1 MEKVVLSEPL
11 RTAIGTFGG
20 TLKDVSAVDLGTEV
34 VREIISR
41 TSLPPEQVDDCVMGN
56 ILGAGQGQNPAR
68 QVSINSGLKVETPAI
83 TVNRVCGS
91 GLQSVVLAAQA
102 IKSGDC
108 QCVVAG
114 GMESMSTAPY
124 YLRKAR
130 WGYKMSAP
138 SNEVVDGILCDGLMD
153 AFNDYHMGVT
163 AENLAEKY
171 GISRERQDEFAYSS
185 QMKAKAAMDDGR
197 FVSQIV
203 PVSVP
208 GRKGN
213 SIQFDTD
220 EHPRA
225 DVTLEKISELK
236 PVFKKG
242 GTVTAANSSGI
253 NDGAAAL
260 IVTSESKA
268 EQLGLAPVASIKS
281 YAVCGVD
288 PSIMGIGPVP
298 AMRMALSK
306 AGLGIDDIDLVE
318 LNEAFAAQSLA
329 VLSDFP
335 IAEERLNVNGGAI
348 ALGHPVGATGA
359 VLLVKLLRELGSIR
373 PGGYGM
379 VSLCMGGGMGIAM
392 IVEKMGAYIHN

>member
-1 MEKVVLSEPL
+1 MEKIVLSEPL

-20 TLKDVSAVDLGTEV
+20 TLKDVSAVDLGTTV
-34 VREIISR
+34 VKEIMNR
-41 TSLPPEQVDDCVMGN
+41 TSVPPQQIDDCVMGN
-56 ILGAGQGQNPAR
+56 ILGAGLGQNPAR
-68 QVSINSGLKVETPAI
+68 QVSINSGLRVETPAI
-83 TVNRVCGS
+83 TINRVCGS
-91 GLQSVVLAAQA
+91 GLQSVVSAAQA

-108 QCVVAG
+108 ECVVAG
-114 GMESMSTAPY
+114 GMENMSSAPF

-130 WGYKMSAP
+130 WGYKMSTP
-138 SNEVVDGILCDGLMD
+138 SDELVDGMLCDALWD
-153 AFNDYHMGVT
+153 VFNDYHMGVT

-171 GISRERQDEFAYSS
+171 EISRERQDEFAYSS
-185 QMKAKAAMDDGR
+185 QMKAKDAIENGK
-197 FVSQIV
+197 FTTQIV
-203 PVSVP
+203 PVTVP
-208 GRKGN
+208 QGRRTPVE
-213 SIQFDTD
+213 FDTD
-220 EHPRA
+220 EHPRSDA
-225 DVTLEKISELK
+225 TLERISGLR
-236 PVFKKG
+236 PVFKKD

-268 EQLGLAPVASIKS
+268 EKLGLNPLASIKS
-281 YAVCGVD
+281 YAISGVD

-298 AMRMALSK
+298 AMRAALDR
-306 AGLGIDDIDLVE
+306 AGLAIDDIDLVE

-335 IAEERLNVNGGAI
+335 IAKEKLNVNGGAI

-359 VLLVKLLRELGSIR
+359 VLLVKLLHEFENVR

-392 IVEKMGAYIHN
+392 IVEKM

>member
-20 TLKDVSAVDLGTEV
+20 TLKDVSAVDLGTTV
-34 VREIISR
+34 VKEIMNR
-41 TSLPPEQVDDCVMGN
+41 TSVPPQQIDDCVMGN
-56 ILGAGQGQNPAR
+56 ILGAGLGQNPAR
-68 QVSINSGLKVETPAI
+68 QVSINSGLRVETPAI
-83 TVNRVCGS
+83 TINRVCGS
-91 GLQSVVLAAQA
+91 GLQSVVSAAQA

-108 QCVVAG
+108 ECVVAG
-114 GMESMSTAPY
+114 GMENMSAAPF

-130 WGYKMSAP
+130 WGYKMSTP
-138 SNEVVDGILCDGLMD
+138 SDELVDGMLCDALWD

-163 AENLAEKY
+163 AENLAERY
-171 GISRERQDEFAYSS
+171 EISRERQDEFAYSS
-185 QMKAKAAMDDGR
+185 QMKAKAAIENGE
-197 FVSQIV
+197 FTSQIV
-203 PVSVP
+203 PVTVP
-208 GRKGN
+208 QGRRTPVE
-213 SIQFDTD
+213 FDTD
-220 EHPRA
+220 EHPRSDA
-225 DVTLEKISELK
+225 TLERISGLR
-236 PVFKKG
+236 PVFKKD
-242 GTVTAANSSGI
+242 GTVTVANSSGI

-268 EQLGLAPVASIKS
+268 EKLGLNPLASIKS
-281 YAVCGVD
+281 YAISGVD

-298 AMRMALSK
+298 AMRAALDR
-306 AGLGIDDIDLVE
+306 AGLAIDDIDLVE

-335 IAEERLNVNGGAI
+335 IAKEKLNVNGGAI

-359 VLLVKLLRELGSIR
+359 VLLVKLLHEFENVR

-392 IVEKMGAYIHN
+392 IVEKM

>member
-20 TLKDVSAVDLGTEV
+20 TLKDVSAVDLGTTV
-34 VREIISR
+34 VKEIINR
-41 TSLPPEQVDDCVMGN
+41 TSVPPEQIDDCVMGN
-56 ILGAGQGQNPAR
+56 ILGAGLGQNPAR
-68 QVSINSGLKVETPAI
+68 QVSINSGLRVETPAI
-83 TVNRVCGS
+83 TINRVCGS
-91 GLQSVVLAAQA
+91 GLQSVVSAAQA

-108 QCVVAG
+108 ECVVAG
-114 GMESMSTAPY
+114 GMENMSAAPF

-130 WGYKMSAP
+130 WGYKMSTP
-138 SNEVVDGILCDGLMD
+138 SDELVDGMLCDALWD
-153 AFNDYHMGVT
+153 VFNDYHMGVT

-171 GISRERQDEFAYSS
+171 EISRERQDEFAYSS
-185 QMKAKAAMDDGR
+185 QMKAKAAIENGK
-197 FVSQIV
+197 FTSQIV
-203 PVSVP
+203 PVTVP
-208 GRKGN
+208 QGRRTPVE
-213 SIQFDTD
+213 FDTD
-220 EHPRA
+220 EHPRSDA
-225 DVTLEKISELK
+225 TLERISGLR
-236 PVFKKG
+236 PVFKKD

-268 EQLGLAPVASIKS
+268 EKLGLNPLASIKS
-281 YAVCGVD
+281 YAISGVD

-298 AMRMALSK
+298 AIRTALDR
-306 AGLGIDDIDLVE
+306 AGLAIDDIDLVE

-335 IAEERLNVNGGAI
+335 IAKEKLNVNGGAI

-359 VLLVKLLRELGSIR
+359 VLLVKLLHEFENVR

-392 IVEKMGAYIHN
+392 IVEKM

>member
-1 MEKVVLSEPL
+1 MERVVLSEPL

-20 TLKDVSAVDLGTEV
+20 TLKDVSAVDLGTTV
-34 VREIISR
+34 VKEIINR
-41 TSLPPEQVDDCVMGN
+41 ASLPPEQVDDCIMGN

-68 QVSINSGLKVETPAI
+68 QISINSGLKAETPAI
-83 TVNRVCGS
+83 TINRVCGS
-91 GLQSVVLAAQA
+91 GLQSVVNAAQA

-108 QCVVAG
+108 ECIVAG
-114 GMESMSTAPY
+114 GMESMSVAPF

-130 WGYKMSAP
+130 WGYKMSTP
-138 SNEVVDGILCDGLMD
+138 SDELVDGILCDGLMD

-163 AENLAEKY
+163 AENLAERY
-171 GISRERQDEFAYSS
+171 EISRERQDEFAYSS
-185 QMKAKAAMDDGR
+185 QMKAKAAMENGK
-197 FVSQIV
+197 FTSQIV

-208 GRKGN
+208 GRRG
-213 SIQFDTD
+213 SSVQFDTD
-220 EHPRA
+220 EHPRP
-225 DVTLEKISELK
+225 DVTLENISKLR
-236 PVFKKG
+236 PVFKKD

-268 EQLGLAPVASIKS
+268 EKLGLNPLGSIKS
-281 YAVCGVD
+281 YAISGVD
-288 PSIMGIGPVP
+288 PAIMGIGPVP
-298 AMRMALSK
+298 AMRMALDK

-335 IAEERLNVNGGAI
+335 IAEEKLNINGGAI

-359 VLLVKLLRELGSIR
+359 VLLVKLLHEFENVR

-392 IVEKMGAYIHN
+392 IVEKM

>member
-20 TLKDVSAVDLGTEV
+20 TLKDVSAVDLGTTV
-34 VREIISR
+34 VKEIINR
-41 TSLPPEQVDDCVMGN
+41 TSVPPEQIDDCVMGN
-56 ILGAGQGQNPAR
+56 ILGAGLGQNPAR
-68 QVSINSGLKVETPAI
+68 QVSINSGLRVETPAI
-83 TVNRVCGS
+83 TINRVCGS
-91 GLQSVVLAAQA
+91 GLQSVVSAAQA

-108 QCVVAG
+108 ECVVAG
-114 GMESMSTAPY
+114 GMENMSAAPF

-130 WGYKMSAP
+130 WGYKMSTP
-138 SNEVVDGILCDGLMD
+138 SDELVDGMLCDALWD

-163 AENLAEKY
+163 AENLAERY
-171 GISRERQDEFAYSS
+171 EISKERQDEFAYSS
-185 QMKAKAAMDDGR
+185 QMKAKAAIENGK
-197 FVSQIV
+197 FTSQIV
-203 PVSVP
+203 PVTVP
-208 GRKGN
+208 QGRRTPVE
-213 SIQFDTD
+213 FDTD
-220 EHPRA
+220 EHPRSDA
-225 DVTLEKISELK
+225 TLERISGLR
-236 PVFKKG
+236 PVFKKD

-268 EQLGLAPVASIKS
+268 EKLGLNPLASIKS
-281 YAVCGVD
+281 YAISGVD

-298 AMRMALSK
+298 AIRTALDR
-306 AGLGIDDIDLVE
+306 AGLAIDDIDLVE

-335 IAEERLNVNGGAI
+335 IAQEKLNVNGGAI

-359 VLLVKLLRELGSIR
+359 VLLVKLLHEFENVR

-392 IVEKMGAYIHN
+392 IVEKM

>member
-1 MEKVVLSEPL
+1 MEKIVLSEPL

-20 TLKDVSAVDLGTEV
+20 TLKDVSAVDLGTAV
-34 VREIISR
+34 VKEIINR
-41 TSLPPEQVDDCVMGN
+41 ASLPPEQVDDCIMGN

-68 QVSINSGLKVETPAI
+68 QVSINSGLKAETPAI
-83 TVNRVCGS
+83 TINRVCGS
-91 GLQSVVLAAQA
+91 GLQSVVNAAQA

-108 QCVVAG
+108 GCVVAG
-114 GMESMSTAPY
+114 GMESMSVAPF

-130 WGYKMSAP
+130 WGYKMSTP
-138 SNEVVDGILCDGLMD
+138 SDELVDGILCDGLMD

-171 GISRERQDEFAYSS
+171 EISRERQDEFAYSS
-185 QMKAKAAMDDGR
+185 QMKAKAAMESGK
-197 FVSQIV
+197 FTSQIV

-208 GRKGN
+208 GRRG
-213 SIQFDTD
+213 SSVQFDTD
-220 EHPRA
+220 EHPRPDA
-225 DVTLEKISELK
+225 TLENISKLR
-236 PVFKKG
+236 PVFKKD

-268 EQLGLAPVASIKS
+268 EKLGLDPLASIKS
-281 YAVCGVD
+281 YAISGVD
-288 PSIMGIGPVP
+288 PAIMGIGPVP
-298 AMRMALSK
+298 AMRMALDK

-335 IAEERLNVNGGAI
+335 IAEEKLNINGGAI

-359 VLLVKLLRELGSIR
+359 VLLVKLLHEFENVR

-392 IVEKMGAYIHN
+392 IVEKM

>member
-11 RTAIGTFGG
+11 RTAIGTFGE
-20 TLKDVSAVDLGTEV
+20 TLKDVSAVDLGTTV
-34 VREIISR
+34 VKEIISR
-41 TSLPPEQVDDCVMGN
+41 TSVPPEQIDDCVMGN
-56 ILGAGQGQNPAR
+56 ILGAGLGQNPAR
-68 QVSINSGLKVETPAI
+68 QVSINSGLRVETPAI
-83 TVNRVCGS
+83 TINRVCGS
-91 GLQSVVLAAQA
+91 GLQSVVSAAQA

-108 QCVVAG
+108 ECVVAG
-114 GMESMSTAPY
+114 GMENMSMAPF

-130 WGYKMSAP
+130 WGYKMSTP
-138 SNEVVDGILCDGLMD
+138 SDELVDGMLCDALWD
-153 AFNDYHMGVT
+153 VFNDYHMGVT

-171 GISRERQDEFAYSS
+171 EISRERQDEFAYSS
-185 QMKAKAAMDDGR
+185 QMKAKAAIENGK
-197 FVSQIV
+197 FTSQIV
-203 PVSVP
+203 PVTVP
-208 GRKGN
+208 QGRRAPVE
-213 SIQFDTD
+213 FDTD
-220 EHPRA
+220 EHPRS
-225 DVTLEKISELK
+225 DVTLERISGLR
-236 PVFKKG
+236 PVFKKD

-268 EQLGLAPVASIKS
+268 EKLGLNPLASIKS
-281 YAVCGVD
+281 YAISGVD

-298 AMRMALSK
+298 AMRTALDR
-306 AGLGIDDIDLVE
+306 AGLAIDDIDLVE

-335 IAEERLNVNGGAI
+335 IAKEKLNVNGGAI

-359 VLLVKLLRELGSIR
+359 VLLVKLLHEFENVR

-392 IVEKMGAYIHN
+392 IVEKM

>member
-20 TLKDVSAVDLGTEV
+20 TLKDVSAVDLGTTV
-34 VREIISR
+34 VKEIINR
-41 TSLPPEQVDDCVMGN
+41 TSVPPEQIDDCVMGN
-56 ILGAGQGQNPAR
+56 ILGAGLGQNPAR
-68 QVSINSGLKVETPAI
+68 QVSINSGLRVETPAI
-83 TVNRVCGS
+83 TINRVCGS
-91 GLQSVVLAAQA
+91 GLQSVVSAAQA

-108 QCVVAG
+108 ECVVAG
-114 GMESMSTAPY
+114 GMENMSAAPF

-130 WGYKMSAP
+130 WGYKMSTPAD
-138 SNEVVDGILCDGLMD
+138 ELVDGMLCDALWD
-153 AFNDYHMGVT
+153 VFNDYHMGVT

-171 GISRERQDEFAYSS
+171 EISRERQDEFAYSS
-185 QMKAKAAMDDGR
+185 QMKAKAAIENGK
-197 FVSQIV
+197 FTSQIV
-203 PVSVP
+203 PVTVP
-208 GRKGN
+208 QGRRTPVE
-213 SIQFDTD
+213 FDTD
-220 EHPRA
+220 EHPRSDA
-225 DVTLEKISELK
+225 TLERISGLR
-236 PVFKKG
+236 PVFKKD

-268 EQLGLAPVASIKS
+268 EKLGLNPLASIKS
-281 YAVCGVD
+281 YAISGVD

-298 AMRMALSK
+298 AMRTALDR
-306 AGLGIDDIDLVE
+306 AGLAIDDIDLVE

-335 IAEERLNVNGGAI
+335 IAKGKLNVNGGAI

-359 VLLVKLLRELGSIR
+359 VLLVKLLHEFENVR

-392 IVEKMGAYIHN
+392 IVEKM

>member
-20 TLKDVSAVDLGTEV
+20 TLKDVSAVDLGTTV
-34 VREIISR
+34 VKEIINR
-41 TSLPPEQVDDCVMGN
+41 TSVPPEQIDDCVMGN
-56 ILGAGQGQNPAR
+56 ILGAGLGQNPAR
-68 QVSINSGLKVETPAI
+68 QVSINSGLRVETPAI
-83 TVNRVCGS
+83 TINRVCGS
-91 GLQSVVLAAQA
+91 GLQSVVSAAQA

-108 QCVVAG
+108 ECVVAG
-114 GMESMSTAPY
+114 GMENMSAAPF

-130 WGYKMSAP
+130 WGYKMSTP
-138 SNEVVDGILCDGLMD
+138 SDELVDGMLCDALWD

-171 GISRERQDEFAYSS
+171 EISRERQDEFAYSS
-185 QMKAKAAMDDGR
+185 QMKAKAAIENGK
-197 FVSQIV
+197 FTSQIV
-203 PVSVP
+203 PVTVP
-208 GRKGN
+208 QGRRTPVE
-213 SIQFDTD
+213 FDTD
-220 EHPRA
+220 EHPRSDA
-225 DVTLEKISELK
+225 TLERISGLR
-236 PVFKKG
+236 PVFKKD

-268 EQLGLAPVASIKS
+268 EKLGLNPLASIKS
-281 YAVCGVD
+281 YAISGVD

-298 AMRMALSK
+298 AIRTALDR
-306 AGLGIDDIDLVE
+306 AGLAIDDIDLVE

-335 IAEERLNVNGGAI
+335 IAKEKLNVNGGAI

-359 VLLVKLLRELGSIR
+359 VLLVKLLHEFENVR

-392 IVEKMGAYIHN
+392 IVEKM

>member
-1 MEKVVLSEPL
+1 MQKIVLSEPL
-11 RTAIGTFGG
+11 RTAIGIFGG
-20 TLKDVSAVDLGTEV
+20 ALKDISAVSLGTEV
-34 VREIISR
+34 VKEIMSR

-83 TVNRVCGS
+83 TVNRLCGS

-108 QCVVAG
+108 ECIVAG

-138 SNEVVDGILCDGLMD
+138 SDEVVDGILCDGLMD
-153 AFNDYHMGVT
+153 AFNGYHMGVT

-185 QMKAKAAMDDGR
+185 QMKAKVAIEGGR

-203 PVSVP
+203 PISVP

-213 SIQFDTD
+213 SIQFDVD
-220 EHPRA
+220 EHPRPG
-225 DVTLEKISELK
+225 VTLERISELK

-268 EQLGLAPVASIKS
+268 EKLGLIPIASIKS

-288 PSIMGIGPVP
+288 PSVMGIGPVP
-298 AMRMALSK
+298 AMRMALDR
-306 AGLGIDDIDLVE
+306 ADLCIDDINLVE

-335 IAEERLNVNGGAI
+335 IAQDRLNVNGGSI

-359 VLLVKLLRELGSIR
+359 VLLVKLLHEFKNIH

-392 IVEKMGAYIHN
+392 IVEKM

>member
-20 TLKDVSAVDLGTEV
+20 TLKDTSAVDLGTAV
-34 VREIISR
+34 VKEIVNR
-41 TSLPPEQVDDCVMGN
+41 ASLPPEQVDDCIMGN
-56 ILGAGQGQNPAR
+56 ILRAGQGQNPAR
-68 QVSINSGLKVETPAI
+68 QVSINSGLKAETPAI

-91 GLQSVVLAAQA
+91 GLQSVVNAAQA

-108 QCVVAG
+108 ECVVAG
-114 GMESMSTAPY
+114 GMESMSVAPF

-130 WGYKMSAP
+130 WGYKMSTP
-138 SNEVVDGILCDGLMD
+138 SDELVDGILCDGLMD

-163 AENLAEKY
+163 AENLAERY
-171 GISRERQDEFAYSS
+171 EISRERQDEFAYSS
-185 QMKAKAAMDDGR
+185 QMKAKAAMENGK
-197 FVSQIV
+197 FASQIV

-208 GRKGN
+208 GRRG
-213 SIQFDTD
+213 SSVQFDTD
-220 EHPRA
+220 EHPRP
-225 DVTLEKISELK
+225 DVTLENISKLR
-236 PVFKKG
+236 PVFKKD

-268 EQLGLAPVASIKS
+268 EKLGLNPLASIKS
-281 YAVCGVD
+281 YAISGVD
-288 PSIMGIGPVP
+288 PAIMGIGPVP
-298 AMRMALSK
+298 AMRMALDK

-335 IAEERLNVNGGAI
+335 HGGKETEYKGRSHSAR
-348 ALGHPVGATGA
+348 APCGGH
-359 VLLVKLLRELGSIR
+359 
-373 PGGYGM
+373 
-379 VSLCMGGGMGIAM
+379 GGGTAR
-392 IVEKMGAYIHN
+392 KASS

>member
-20 TLKDVSAVDLGTEV
+20 TLKDVSAVDLGTTV
-34 VREIISR
+34 VKEIINR
-41 TSLPPEQVDDCVMGN
+41 TSVLPEQIDDCVMGN
-56 ILGAGQGQNPAR
+56 ILGAGLGQNPAR
-68 QVSINSGLKVETPAI
+68 QVSINSGLRVETPAI
-83 TVNRVCGS
+83 TINRVCGS
-91 GLQSVVLAAQA
+91 GLQSVVSAAQA

-108 QCVVAG
+108 ECVVAG
-114 GMESMSTAPY
+114 GMENMSAAPF

-130 WGYKMSAP
+130 WGYKMSTP
-138 SNEVVDGILCDGLMD
+138 SDELVDGMLCDALWD

-171 GISRERQDEFAYSS
+171 EISRERQDEFAYSS
-185 QMKAKAAMDDGR
+185 QMKAKAAIENGK
-197 FVSQIV
+197 FTSQIV
-203 PVSVP
+203 PVTVP
-208 GRKGN
+208 QGRRTPVE
-213 SIQFDTD
+213 FDTD
-220 EHPRA
+220 EHPRSDA
-225 DVTLEKISELK
+225 TLERISGLR
-236 PVFKKG
+236 PVFKKD

-268 EQLGLAPVASIKS
+268 EKLGLNPLASIKS
-281 YAVCGVD
+281 YAISGVD

-298 AMRMALSK
+298 AMRTALDR
-306 AGLGIDDIDLVE
+306 AGLAIDDIDLVE

-335 IAEERLNVNGGAI
+335 IAKEKLNVNGGAI

-359 VLLVKLLRELGSIR
+359 VLLVKLLHEFENVR

-392 IVEKMGAYIHN
+392 IVEKM

>member
-20 TLKDVSAVDLGTEV
+20 TLKDVSAVDLGTTV
-34 VREIISR
+34 VKEIINR
-41 TSLPPEQVDDCVMGN
+41 TSVPPEQIDDCVMGN
-56 ILGAGQGQNPAR
+56 ILGAGLGQNPAR
-68 QVSINSGLKVETPAI
+68 QVSINSGLRVETPAI
-83 TVNRVCGS
+83 TINRVCGS
-91 GLQSVVLAAQA
+91 GLQSVVSAAQA

-108 QCVVAG
+108 ECVVAG
-114 GMESMSTAPY
+114 GMENMSAAPF

-130 WGYKMSAP
+130 WGYKMSTP
-138 SNEVVDGILCDGLMD
+138 SDELVDGMLCDALWD
-153 AFNDYHMGVT
+153 VFNDYHMGVT

-171 GISRERQDEFAYSS
+171 EISRERQDEFAYSS
-185 QMKAKAAMDDGR
+185 QMKAKAAIENGE
-197 FVSQIV
+197 FTSQIV
-203 PVSVP
+203 PVTVP
-208 GRKGN
+208 QGRRTPVE
-213 SIQFDTD
+213 FDTD
-220 EHPRA
+220 EHPRSDA
-225 DVTLEKISELK
+225 TLERISGLR
-236 PVFKKG
+236 PVFKKD

-268 EQLGLAPVASIKS
+268 EKLGLNPLASIKS
-281 YAVCGVD
+281 YAISGVD

-298 AMRMALSK
+298 AMRAALDR
-306 AGLGIDDIDLVE
+306 AGLAIDDIDLVE

-335 IAEERLNVNGGAI
+335 IAKEKLNVNGGAI

-359 VLLVKLLRELGSIR
+359 VLLVKLLHEFENVR

-392 IVEKMGAYIHN
+392 IVEKM

>member
-20 TLKDVSAVDLGTEV
+20 TLKDVSAVDLGTTV
-34 VREIISR
+34 VKEIINR
-41 TSLPPEQVDDCVMGN
+41 TSVPPEQIDDCVMGN
-56 ILGAGQGQNPAR
+56 ILGAGLGQNPAR
-68 QVSINSGLKVETPAI
+68 QVSINSGLRVETPAI
-83 TVNRVCGS
+83 TINRVCGS
-91 GLQSVVLAAQA
+91 GLQSVVSAAQA
-102 IKSGDC
+102 IKSSDC
-108 QCVVAG
+108 ECVVAG
-114 GMESMSTAPY
+114 GMENMSAAPF

-130 WGYKMSAP
+130 WGYKMSTP
-138 SNEVVDGILCDGLMD
+138 SDELVDGMLCDALWD

-171 GISRERQDEFAYSS
+171 EISRERQDEFAYSS
-185 QMKAKAAMDDGR
+185 QMKAKAAIENGK
-197 FVSQIV
+197 FTSQIV
-203 PVSVP
+203 PVTVP
-208 GRKGN
+208 QGRRTPVE
-213 SIQFDTD
+213 FDTD
-220 EHPRA
+220 EHPKSDA
-225 DVTLEKISELK
+225 TLERISGLR
-236 PVFKKG
+236 PVFKKD

-268 EQLGLAPVASIKS
+268 EKLGLNPLASIKS
-281 YAVCGVD
+281 YAISGVD

-298 AMRMALSK
+298 AMRTALDR
-306 AGLGIDDIDLVE
+306 AGLAIDDIDLVE

-335 IAEERLNVNGGAI
+335 IAKEKLNVNGGAI

-359 VLLVKLLRELGSIR
+359 VLLVKLLHEFENVR

-392 IVEKMGAYIHN
+392 IVEKM